1 MSSPIMMIGPDTA
14 PSMLHKQT
22 RPLAGEK
29 TELSESSITDSK
41 GLDEAC
47 AEFESLFIYQL
58 LKEMRESIPD
68 DGYFGESTQSKTYT
82 SMFDIEIARKIS
94 NQRGIGL
101 ADFLR
106 KQLAIRLGDTA
117 LQPAQKKIDIY

>member
-1 MSSPIMMIGPDTA
+1 MSSPSIMIGPETV
-14 PSMLHKQT
+14 PSMLHKQP

-29 TELSESSITDSK
+29 TDMTESSIADSK

-68 DGYFGESTQSKTYT
+68 DGYFGKSTQSKTYT

-101 ADFLR
+101 ADFLK
-106 KQLAIRLGDTA
+106 KQLAARLGDTE
-117 LQPAQKKIDIY
+117 LQQTQKKIDIY

>member
-1 MSSPIMMIGPDTA
+1 MSSPFMMIGPETV
-14 PSMLHKQT
+14 PSMPSKQT

-29 TELSESSITDSK
+29 TDMPESSKTDSK

-47 AEFESLFIYQL
+47 AEFESLFIYEL
-58 LKEMRESIPD
+58 LKEMRKSIPD

-82 SMFDIEIARKIS
+82 SMIDIEIARKIS

-106 KQLAIRLGDTA
+106 QQLTVRLDDTA
-117 LQPAQKKIDIY
+117 LQQTQKKIDIY

>member
-1 MSSPIMMIGPDTA
+1 MSSPFMMIGPETA
-14 PSMLHKQT
+14 PSMLQKQT
-22 RPLAGEK
+22 RPSAGEK
-29 TELSESSITDSK
+29 TDMPESSITDSK

-68 DGYFGESTQSKTYT
+68 DGYLGESTQSKTYT

-106 KQLAIRLGDTA
+106 QQLAVRLGDTE
-117 LQPAQKKIDIY
+117 LQETQKKIDIY

>member
-1 MSSPIMMIGPDTA
+1 MSSPFMKIGPETA
-14 PSMLHKQT
+14 PSMLQKQT
-22 RPLAGEK
+22 RPSAGEK
-29 TELSESSITDSK
+29 TDMPESSITDSK

-68 DGYFGESTQSKTYT
+68 DGYLGESTQSKTYT

-106 KQLAIRLGDTA
+106 QQLAVRLGDTE
-117 LQPAQKKIDIY
+117 LQETQKKIDIY

>member
-1 MSSPIMMIGPDTA
+1 MSSPIMMPGPETV
-14 PSMLHKQT
+14 PSMLLKQT
-22 RPLAGEK
+22 RPSAGEK
-29 TELSESSITDSK
+29 TDMPESSITDSK

-82 SMFDIEIARKIS
+82 SMFDIEIARNIS
-94 NQRGIGL
+94 NKRCNGL
-101 ADFLR
+101 SDFLN
-106 KQLAIRLGDTA
+106 QHF
-117 LQPAQKKIDIY
+117 

>member
-1 MSSPIMMIGPDTA
+1 MIGSETSPTMRHMQA
-14 PSMLHKQT
+14 

-29 TELSESSITDSK
+29 TDMPESSTTDSK

-58 LKEMRESIPD
+58 LKEMRASIPG
-68 DGYFGESTQSKTYT
+68 DGYIGESTQSKTYT

-94 NQRGIGL
+94 RQRGIGL

-106 KQLAIRLGDTA
+106 QQLANRLGETV

>member
-1 MSSPIMMIGPDTA
+1 MSSPFMIIGPETA
-14 PSMLHKQT
+14 PSMLQKQT

-29 TELSESSITDSK
+29 TDIPESSIKDSK

-58 LKEMRESIPD
+58 LKEMRASIPS
-68 DGYFGESTQSKTYT
+68 DGFIGESTQSKTYT
-82 SMFDIEIARKIS
+82 SMFDVEIARKIS

-106 KQLAIRLGDTA
+106 QQLASRLGDTA
-117 LQPAQKKIDIY
+117 LQQTQKKIDIY